1 MKTIKAPDLQA
12 PRLRNKSH
20 GLLNFATLSKFKKE
34 HKEYKDLDMATFK
47 KIVSAFNEKLW
58 QTVINERDGVTL
70 PEQLGYLF
78 IGSCESSVS
87 KTNIDFKKSLELG
100 MNVTLKN
107 LESDSKL
114 AKIFYTNYGTKY
126 KFQNRDL
133 WKFVATRQFKRTVA
147 KEYPSRWKQY
157 IEVAQSD
164 RVSSLFNEKPPK
176 ADDFVK
182 MESELLE
189 LYDEFNFN

>member
-1 MKTIKAPDLQA
+1 
-12 PRLRNKSH
+12 
-20 GLLNFATLSKFKKE
+20 
-34 HKEYKDLDMATFK
+34 
-47 KIVSAFNEKLW
+47 
-58 QTVINERDGVTL
+58 
-70 PEQLGYLF
+70 
-78 IGSCESSVS
+78 
-87 KTNIDFKKSLELG
+87 

-133 WKFVATRQFKRTVA
+133 WKFVATRKFKRTVA
-147 KEYPSRWKQY
+147 KEYPRRWKQY